1 MIPRFAAQLVF
12 LASNEAFV
20 NRRDAA
26 EAIYGNLLRPDGTD
40 RGAGL
45 SKSASA

>member
-20 NRRDAA
+20 KRRDAA
-26 EAIYGNLLRPDGTD
+26 EAIYGIYSVLMGQIEVLD
-40 RGAGL
+40 
-45 SKSASA
+45 